1 MTHRTGN
8 LWTAQENKKDRL
20 KGKAQKG
27 KGKESGRGENDNADR
42 GRRDRNSQRD
52 MMTRFNINYETTFF
66 LFGKYGDMK
75 DFRMFDTHGQ
85 VTDNISEA
93 AMVEDVE
100 YNRQALMEA
109 AQENKNLNAVFQL
122 RTTFQDVVWQTP
134 S

>member
-1 MTHRTGN
+1 
-8 LWTAQENKKDRL
+8 
-20 KGKAQKG
+20 
-27 KGKESGRGENDNADR
+27 
-42 GRRDRNSQRD
+42 
-52 MMTRFNINYETTFF
+52 MTRFNINYETTFF